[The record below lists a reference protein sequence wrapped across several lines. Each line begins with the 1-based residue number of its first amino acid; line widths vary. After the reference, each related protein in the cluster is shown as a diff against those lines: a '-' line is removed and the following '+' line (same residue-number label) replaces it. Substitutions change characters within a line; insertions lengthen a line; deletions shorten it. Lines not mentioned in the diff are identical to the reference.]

1 MDKKNYKKLTCQKG
15 ATLIVSLVILAVVTL
30 LGVASMRSSNL
41 ELRMAASAR
50 DRAVAFQR
58 AEAAL
63 LMVERQLIDSP
74 YPIRSFDSNCNDG
87 NCFNSDC
94 NGGLCFFG
102 EFDSLGSRKQCRLAP
117 IGGAEEPDWM
127 NDVFWKQS
135 SKYLEVTLPGV
146 GNEQHSVKYVI
157 EFLCF
162 APSGGR
168 SLYGGAGGVVTE
180 GDSDVPL
187 YRITA
192 RASGDAGRSS
202 VMLQSIFRSAR

>member
-74 YPIRSFDSNCNDG
+74 YPIRSFDSNCSG
-87 NCFNSDC
+87 EKCFKANCS
-94 NGGLCFFG
+94 GGLCFSG
-102 EFDSLGSRKQCRLAP
+102 EFDSLGSRKQCRLAIP
-117 IGGAEEPDWM
+117 GAVTKPAWMDESFWEEEQNYLVESLPGSGGASYP
-127 NDVFWKQS
+127 
-135 SKYLEVTLPGV
+135 
-146 GNEQHSVKYVI
+146 VKYII
-157 EFLCF
+157 EFMCF
-162 APSGGR
+162 VPSGARELHG
-168 SLYGGAGGVVTE
+168 SAGGVTTE
-180 GDSDVPL
+180 GDVEVPL

-192 RASGDAGRSS
+192 KASGDSGRSS
-202 VMLQSIFRSAR
+202 VVLQSIFRSAR